1 MMRNYIYIILFIQSS
16 FCFAQEP
23 PAIFK
28 LKYSLLE
35 KDSISVENHF
45 KIDSPSL
52 KYYKKS
58 KNTYLTAEYW
68 KNYKDKIRLDKEFMY
83 IYMGN
88 PYPRKNDI
96 IILNIL
102 KSDQSIMSIFIKI
115 NFDLDFGEKLY
126 LKEINFAEG
135 NYFIDLSHIKKE
147 SSNTYLYDY
156 DKKEIDCSK
165 IKKYRITQK
174 KLNKIIE

>member
-1 MMRNYIYIILFIQSS
+1 MRNYIYILLFIQSF

-35 KDSISVENHF
+35 KDSIKIKHHF

-52 KYYKKS
+52 EYYKKS
-58 KNTYLTAEYW
+58 KNTYLTDEYW
-68 KNYKDKIRLDKEFMY
+68 KNYRDRIRTDTEFMY

-96 IILNIL
+96 IILNIIKND
-102 KSDQSIMSIFIKI
+102 KSTMSIFIKI
-115 NFDLDFGEKLY
+115 NFNLDYGEKLY
-126 LKEINFAEG
+126 LKEIYFAKG
-135 NYFIDLSHIKKE
+135 IYFIDLSHIKKE
-147 SSNTYLYDY
+147 TSNTYLYDY
-156 DKKEIDCSK
+156 NKEIDCSK

-174 KLNKIIE
+174 KLNKKIE